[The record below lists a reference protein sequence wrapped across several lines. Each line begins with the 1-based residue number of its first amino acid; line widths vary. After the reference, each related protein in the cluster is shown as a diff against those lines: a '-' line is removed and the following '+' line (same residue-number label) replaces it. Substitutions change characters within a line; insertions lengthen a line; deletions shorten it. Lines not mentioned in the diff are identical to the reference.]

1 MHHIGDPD
9 DPKYLG
15 GISHPRDNIS
25 DYKWQP
31 DVATETMAKSQ
42 KANPIKEYRNVDRRE
57 LSGGAGVIGLGF
69 EPRTDSLEG
78 YCSIQLSYPTN
89 PLEGCGLLCPTA

>member
-1 MHHIGDPD
+1 MVARGGYKD
-9 DPKYLG
+9 DGEEP
-15 GISHPRDNIS
+15 
-25 DYKWQP
+25 
-31 DVATETMAKSQ
+31 
-42 KANPIKEYRNVDRRE
+42 KANPIKEY
-57 LSGGAGVIGLGF
+57 LSDARDIEWGGACVIGLGF